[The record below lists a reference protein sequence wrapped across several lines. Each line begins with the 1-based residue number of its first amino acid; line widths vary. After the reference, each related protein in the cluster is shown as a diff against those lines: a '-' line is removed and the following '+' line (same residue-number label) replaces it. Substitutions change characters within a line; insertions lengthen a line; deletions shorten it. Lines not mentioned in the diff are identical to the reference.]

1 MSSKDYTTCRCP
13 ECGRRWRILADER
26 PDGCPGCGYEVCYDL
41 GDNDMTEMESTIR
54 TICGDAKGRLLGDL
68 EEANAPALF
77 VRTVKEALD
86 TQRDRLIRELTE
98 DER

>member
-1 MSSKDYTTCRCP
+1 MIPNDYTTCRCP
-13 ECGRRWRILADER
+13 ECGRRWRIMADEL
-26 PDGCPGCGYEVCYDL
+26 PDGCPGCGYEDKL
-41 GDNDMTEMESTIR
+41 GEPTMSETESTIR

-86 TQRDRLIRELTE
+86 TQRDRLIREIAE
-98 DER
+98 DGR